1 MMLRH
6 LVSIVAISVALIGCG
21 PGEPKTAGA
30 PAGFR
35 QLSEA
40 QYRNIVAD
48 VFGPDIQ
55 IAGAFAPIPRTDGLM
70 AVGSGRV
77 AVTPSAFERY
87 EKLAR
92 FVAAQVVNA
101 DNRPMLVPCAPAQ
114 GAVDEACARAFYAKT
129 GRLLYRR
136 PLTDAERDHLVALTS
151 QVAKAGTFDDG
162 LAAGVSAMLV
172 APDFLLIGDVIET
185 DKSGAQRMTDYSKA
199 SRLSFFLWNAGP
211 DDALLTAAEKG
222 ELASHAGLTKQAE
235 RMLQSPRVEA
245 GVRALFSDMLM
256 LEGAATLQKDPVIYP
271 AFGMAASFDA
281 SEQTLRTIVD
291 LMLTRDGN
299 YRDLFTTRQTFLTRT
314 LGVIYEVPV
323 QKSLGWVPYT
333 FPENDPH
340 VGIQSYAS
348 LLALNSHPGR
358 SSVTLRGKAVR
369 ELLLCQKVPDPPANV
384 DFTLVSDSANPDFKT
399 ARQRVSAHSSD
410 PSCAGCHKLMDPI
423 GLSLENFDGA
433 GQFRTVENGVTIDPS
448 GELDGV
454 AFQNPIQLGKALH
467 DNTSATQCV
476 VSRAFAYA
484 AGRAPARDE
493 RQYVD
498 YLHKRFADNGYRLKE
513 LLKDI
518 ATSDGLYAVGP
529 GSPATRPQAAADA
542 AKERS

>member
-1 MMLRH
+1 MSMLRAFACIF
-6 LVSIVAISVALIGCG
+6 LASVLAACG
-21 PGEPKTAGA
+21 PSEPKTAGA

-70 AVGSGRV
+70 AVGAGRV
-77 AVTPSAFERY
+77 AITPSAFERH

-92 FVAAQVVNA
+92 FVATQVVA
-101 DNRPMLVPCAPAQ
+101 PDNRAVLVPCAPAK
-114 GAVDEACARAFYAKT
+114 GAVDEACARTFFTKT

-136 PLTDAERDHLVALTS
+136 PLSDTERDDLVALTAN
-151 QVAKAGTFDDG
+151 VAKGATFYDG
-162 LAAGVSAMLV
+162 LAAGLSAMLV
-172 APDFLLIGDVIET
+172 APDFLLIGDVSEPDP
-185 DKSGAQRMTDYSKA
+185 DKAGALRLTDYSKA

-222 ELASHAGLTKQAE
+222 ELSRAGLSRQVE

-245 GVRALFSDMLM
+245 GVRALFTDMLM
-256 LEGAATLQKDPVIYP
+256 LEGASTLQKDPVIYP
-271 AFGMAASFDA
+271 AFSMASAVDA
-281 SEQTLRTIVD
+281 SEQTLRTVVD
-291 LMLTRDGN
+291 HLLTRDGD
-299 YRDLFTTRQTFLTRT
+299 YRDLFTTRHTFMSRT
-314 LGVIYEVPV
+314 LGVLYQVPV
-323 QKSLGWVPYT
+323 QRIQGWVPYE

-340 VGIQSYAS
+340 VGIQSHVS
-348 LLALNSHPGR
+348 LLALASHPGR

-369 ELLLCQKVPDPPANV
+369 ELLLCQKVPDPPADV
-384 DFTLVSDSANPDFKT
+384 DFALVAEDHPLYKT
-399 ARQRVSAHSSD
+399 ARERVAAHSANA
-410 PSCAGCHKLMDPI
+410 SCSGCHKLMDPI

-433 GQFRTVENGVTIDPS
+433 GQFRDTENGVAIDPS

-454 AFQNPIQLGKALH
+454 PFQDPIQLGKALH
-467 DNTSATQCV
+467 GNASATQCV
-476 VSRAFAYA
+476 VNRAFAYA
-484 AGRAPARDE
+484 AGRAAARDE
-493 RQYVD
+493 RALIE
-498 YLHKRFADNGYRLKE
+498 YLEKRFADDGYRLKT

-529 GSPATRPQAAADA
+529 AAQSPASQAATDV